1 MGSGLR
7 ASFAVAAALL
17 LSPLCVFLR
26 FHDASLASAHA
37 LALGGALLTS
47 PASLHDGMREIG
59 RTNARG
65 FAAAHGFSACS
76 GRRAGRRSVA

>member
-26 FHDASLASAHA
+26 FHDASLVSAHA
-37 LALGGALLTS
+37 LARAGVLGLAALAL
-47 PASLHDGMREIG
+47 
-59 RTNARG
+59 
-65 FAAAHGFSACS
+65 AAAA
-76 GRRAGRRSVA
+76 